1 MSAKSLRLIIL
12 SDGTGETA
20 AGIFRA
26 AMAQFAKYQIY
37 ISRYK
42 NIRDQDHLKEIL
54 DREGPQHDLLAYTFV
69 EKKLRDYADAYATK
83 HHLRAFDLL
92 GPILNFLSSFFEHDF
107 IATPG
112 RLREVNEEYFKRV
125 EAMEF
130 TLMHDDGKSLHLLDE
145 ADIILVGISRTSKT
159 PLSIYLSQLGYKVL
173 NIPLIPGAIIPPKL
187 FEIDQRKIFALTI
200 DPEALLAIRKK
211 RLDKLGSFDHRS
223 YADVNSVSEEV
234 EWANSL
240 FAKNKKWKVFDIT
253 GKALE
258 ETAADI
264 VKLLQ
269 LKSHNPFK

>member
-1 MSAKSLRLIIL
+1 MNSKSLRLMIL

-26 AMAQFAKYQIY
+26 AMAQFSKYQIY

-42 NIRDQDHLKEIL
+42 NIRSQEHLNEIL
-54 DREGPQHDLLAYTFV
+54 DREGPSHDLLAYTFV
-69 EKKLRDYADAYATK
+69 EKSLRDFADHYATE

-92 GPILNFLSSFFEHDF
+92 GPILSFLSHFFEHDF
-107 IATPG
+107 VAKPG
-112 RLREVNEEYFKRV
+112 RLREVNEDYFKRV

-130 TLMHDDGKSLHLLDE
+130 TLMNDDGKNITLLEE

-173 NIPLIPGAIIPPKL
+173 NIPLIPGTEIPEKL
-187 FEIDQRKIFALTI
+187 YTINQQKIFALTI
-200 DPEALLAIRKK
+200 DPQTLFEIRKK
-211 RLDKLGSFDHRS
+211 RLEKLGSQIHHS
-223 YADVNSVSEEV
+223 YADLKTVSEEI

-240 FAKNKKWKVFDIT
+240 YAKNRKWKVFDIT

-258 ETAADI
+258 ETASDI
-264 VKLLQ
+264 IRLIQ
-269 LKSHNPFK
+269 LRDHNPFS